1 MTRFVFLFTFILT
14 SVVGL
19 YAQSLERSIA
29 THIRDSIFLL
39 ERNEIANLWDS
50 LSTIKPS
57 KNHRFGY
64 SSRGMM
70 NANDTCFKE
79 WDKLLNKY
87 YNLLKSELPH
97 DQFLVL
103 RDSQRKW
110 LVYRQEKLDFLSSNL
125 PDGMIYYEIYVGKR
139 TDIVAERVEVLQSIY
154 RAIPDLDKARLIE
167 YPEVR
172 IIGW

>member
-1 MTRFVFLFTFILT
+1 MKKLLLLSAFIFL
-14 SVVGL
+14 SVTGL
-19 YAQSLERSIA
+19 NAQRLERSVESLR
-29 THIRDSIFLL
+29 RDSIFSL
-39 ERNEIANLWDS
+39 EWDEIANLWDS
-50 LSTIKPS
+50 LSTIEPS

-64 SSRGMM
+64 SARGMM
-70 NANDTCFKE
+70 SASDTCFTE

-97 DQFLVL
+97 DEFLVL

-110 LVYRQEKLDFLSSNL
+110 LIYREEKLQFLSLNM
-125 PDGMIYYEIYVGKR
+125 PGGMIYYEIYYLRRKG
-139 TDIVAERVEVLQSIY
+139 IVSERVGELQSIY
-154 RAIPDLDKARLIE
+154 SALPDLTKARVIE